1 MDSEM
6 DGANTAAAVAASALL
21 HLQEVF
27 AVAQGHVAAK
37 NFAAAEGT
45 LREIVFSISAADGDE
60 CTKIREKSVI
70 ALGDLYV
77 SHGHIVKLQQLLE
90 EIRPLFTSLPKAKT
104 AKIVRTLIDLMA
116 NVPGSEQLQVQVCR
130 DSIQWCTIEK
140 RAFLRQRVQSKL
152 ASLLLKTKD
161 YTNCNAVLTELLG
174 EVRKLDDKP
183 LLVEIHL
190 IESRLYYDLR
200 NFPRSRAALTAAR
213 TAAGAIYCP
222 PALQAAID
230 MQAGIINS
238 QEKDFRTGFSYFVEA
253 FDAFQNFDTPN
264 AVLAL
269 KYMLLCKIM
278 SSAAEEV
285 GALIDSRSG
294 VRFAGPDVEAMR
306 AVAAAYKKRSLD
318 DFTAALSKY
327 SAQLK
332 ADPVIFS
339 HLDALYDGLLEQNL
353 IRLLEPFSS
362 VQVSHVAELIHMEQS
377 LVESKLS
384 QMILDK
390 KFNGI
395 LDQGSDCL
403 ISFESNPKNACY
415 SSTLD
420 TISSMSLV
428 VDALFQRAAKL
439 A

>member
-1 MDSEM
+1 MHKGSGKVRHCSWQLVRVARSDCQ
-6 DGANTAAAVAASALL
+6 AAAASGGNSPVV
-21 HLQEVF
+21 QRT
-27 AVAQGHVAAK
+27 AQSKDRK
-37 NFAAAEGT
+37 NCANSHRLDGKCTRQRAAAGSG
-45 LREIVFSISAADGDE
+45 LPRQH
-60 CTKIREKSVI
+60 SVVHRRK
-70 ALGDLYV
+70 ARVLETARAEQARV
-77 SHGHIVKLQQLLE
+77 S
-90 EIRPLFTSLPKAKT
+90 S
-104 AKIVRTLIDLMA
+104 
-116 NVPGSEQLQVQVCR
+116 
-130 DSIQWCTIEK
+130 
-140 RAFLRQRVQSKL
+140 
-152 ASLLLKTKD
+152 LKTKD
-161 YTNCNAVLTELLG
+161 YTNCNALLSELLS

-190 IESRLYYDLR
+190 VESRLYYDLR

-285 GALIDSRSG
+285 GSLIDGKSG
-294 VRFAGPDVEAMR
+294 IKFAGPDVEAMR

-362 VQVSHVAELIHMEQS
+362 VQVGHVADLIHMDKSVVEQ
-377 LVESKLS
+377 KLS

-390 KFNGI
+390 KFSGI

-403 ISFESNPKNACY
+403 ISFEAEAKNACY

>member
-174 EVRKLDDKP
+174 EVCDISTSPSLPKCSSL
-183 LLVEIHL
+183 
-190 IESRLYYDLR
+190 
-200 NFPRSRAALTAAR
+200 
-213 TAAGAIYCP
+213 
-222 PALQAAID
+222 
-230 MQAGIINS
+230 
-238 QEKDFRTGFSYFVEA
+238 
-253 FDAFQNFDTPN
+253 PN
-264 AVLAL
+264 A
-269 KYMLLCKIM
+269 C
-278 SSAAEEV
+278 
-285 GALIDSRSG
+285 G
-294 VRFAGPDVEAMR
+294 AGPQA
-306 AVAAAYKKRSLD
+306 
-318 DFTAALSKY
+318 
-327 SAQLK
+327 
-332 ADPVIFS
+332 
-339 HLDALYDGLLEQNL
+339 
-353 IRLLEPFSS
+353 
-362 VQVSHVAELIHMEQS
+362 
-377 LVESKLS
+377 
-384 QMILDK
+384 
-390 KFNGI
+390 
-395 LDQGSDCL
+395 
-403 ISFESNPKNACY
+403 
-415 SSTLD
+415 
-420 TISSMSLV
+420 
-428 VDALFQRAAKL
+428 
-439 A
+439 